1 MRKVPP
7 YLGPGMGRSSSAA
20 PSKKMCSGRSTAV
33 DDQQIMEIWSEIKK
47 FVALNPGIYT
57 TIWKNG
63 RQGVRFKAENKHGD
77 MYISVQDD
85 ESTAAS
91 GEAPA
96 GKSVQGYRSI
106 GKLKDEDFLALY
118 PLYLRRKNGE
128 AVSHEAGRINR
139 RPIYFWGLVYWA
151 YEQKKKPL
159 PD

>member
-1 MRKVPP
+1 
-7 YLGPGMGRSSSAA
+7 
-20 PSKKMCSGRSTAV
+20 
-33 DDQQIMEIWSEIKK
+33 
-47 FVALNPGIYT
+47 
-57 TIWKNG
+57 
-63 RQGVRFKAENKHGD
+63 

-128 AVSHEAGRINR
+128 VVSYAASTASRYKV
-139 RPIYFWGLVYWA
+139 YFWGLVYWA